1 MLSYPGYMKRII
13 ISLALVLGLNAFA
26 QTLVEITTVVAI
38 QSTLFSNI
46 KFPSGSFKAGVGS
59 QEIIAR
65 VPGGAKYKWEVSVAK
80 GTAAR
85 LHDAF
90 VHQIATAFATNGFF
104 QEDLKTQQVSGES
117 RSLYTFKDDTGQT
130 ALLFVVRK
138 GDELVFAVGK

>member
-1 MLSYPGYMKRII
+1 MKRLPAIV
-13 ISLALVLGLNAFA
+13 LLLGLNALA
-26 QTLVEITTVVAI
+26 QTLVEISTVVAV
-38 QSTLFSNI
+38 QSTLFTAI
-46 KFPSGSFKAGVGS
+46 KFPSGSYKAAAGS

-65 VPGGAKYKWEVSVAK
+65 IPNGAKYKWEVSVAK

-90 VHQIATAFATNGFF
+90 VHQIATAFASNGFF
-104 QEDLKTQQVSGES
+104 QEEQKTQQVNGEN
-117 RSLYTFKDDTGQT
+117 RTLYTFKDDLGQT

>member
-1 MLSYPGYMKRII
+1 MKGLI
-13 ISLALVLGLNAFA
+13 LALFLLLSIPALA

-46 KFPSGSFKAGVGS
+46 KFPSGSFKAGAGS

-65 VPGGAKYKWEVSVAK
+65 VPNGAKYKWEVSVAK
-80 GTAAR
+80 GIATR

-90 VHQIATAFATNGFF
+90 VHQIATGFANNGFF
-104 QEDLKTQQVSGES
+104 QEDQKTQQVNGEN
-117 RSLYTFKDDTGQT
+117 RTLYTFKDDTGQT